1 MGEMRRRDMIAGA
14 GAAAIFAG
22 IVGFEMT
29 RPRPV
34 VSGELA
40 FVDPALRDA
49 VAGPAPPDLTPQSLP
64 VWRAASVAAPRR
76 RLPPPAPQPAL
87 LRIPGPRGAPAVR
100 IILIDPGGAGRRAAY
115 LYIHGGG
122 FVLGTVRDDV
132 ATLQKVARDHGCLV
146 VSVDYRLAPETR
158 FPGAL
163 EESYA
168 ALKWLHGNAEAL
180 RVDARRIVVG
190 GASAGG
196 GHAAALAIAARD
208 RGETP
213 IAFQLLIY
221 PMLDDRTGSVRP
233 AAAHTGVFL
242 WTPGNNRVGWS
253 ALLGEP
259 AGSPV
264 VPPGAAPARVAN
276 LAGLPPTFIGV
287 GALDLFAPEDVDYA
301 RRLVAAKVPTE
312 LLVAPGAYH
321 GFDLRVPDAEV
332 SRRFTAAWN
341 AALARGLGGAP
352 AERPA

>member
-221 PMLDDRTGSVRP
+221 PMLDDRTLTRSSQSIICRKV
-233 AAAHTGVFL
+233 
-242 WTPGNNRVGWS
+242 WN
-253 ALLGEP
+253 
-259 AGSPV
+259 
-264 VPPGAAPARVAN
+264 RVAN
-276 LAGLPPTFIGV
+276 
-287 GALDLFAPEDVDYA
+287 
-301 RRLVAAKVPTE
+301 
-312 LLVAPGAYH
+312 
-321 GFDLRVPDAEV
+321 
-332 SRRFTAAWN
+332 TAAWN
-341 AALARGLGGAP
+341 AYLGAGHETQDVSPYGAP
-352 AERPA
+352 ARAPCQRGLPPAFIAVGALDVLLDEDVIYAQRLRAAEVPTELHVYPGAAHAFDVHAPDAALSRRLADDRKHALRRAFGF